1 MKNRIKMPITGRLT
15 ITGRG
20 YTVEI
25 IHDQYDMSFNVYDIQ
40 NTKKDRLA
48 VAKDPEDAA
57 NSLRKD

>member
-1 MKNRIKMPITGRLT
+1 MPQQWILNC
-15 ITGRG
+15 

-48 VAKDPEDAA
+48 VAKDPEGAA